1 MAHTFFNP
9 SHPRIR
15 RRREGNLAD
24 CSAVALLDR
33 KVCFWPEADVG
44 ARGVLGRLLTLM
56 YGPAARRKSS
66 SSSWWSWSC
75 IYVSGL
81 CLERLLLAIMD
92 ISAPATSLA
101 DRPERAIWVTSV
113 RGRREDRP
121 PSQLD
126 SLADLGGQLI
136 VGRASIVRQLA
147 ACSPRRRGRA
157 PRHSR
162 QCVRAC

>member
-1 MAHTFFNP
+1 MHGAMGNALPTTV
-9 SHPRIR
+9 R
-15 RRREGNLAD
+15 RPTGHEHRRQARHAD
-24 CSAVALLDR
+24 AWQHAGRRWIPTSAFGSLTDL
-33 KVCFWPEADVG
+33 G
-44 ARGVLGRLLTLM
+44 AVRHKR
-56 YGPAARRKSS
+56 S

-147 ACSPRRRGRA
+147 ACSPRRRGRE